1 MVSFNAGGREF
12 THELIG
18 KNRSETVFEVAL
30 VVESR
35 GGEVSLR
42 TIELDVS
49 SRDDL
54 TVDRPEPAIEDWQQD
69 QPTPTIE
76 RLVVRETQR
85 CGFGE
90 LVDPEEEGEAE
101 REAPLYRGGTQA
113 RPRARN
119 PYEVG
124 FGDVPVDQG
133 EEVEFHIAGPDTSV
147 YGTGTGTATGVKTG
161 TDEYDVL
168 IVETDSG
175 TKRVREDG
183 RVGHGEDEEEADDEA
198 DDAQEQAEAEEDE

>member
-1 MVSFNAGGREF
+1 MARINAGGREF
-12 THELIG
+12 TYERIG
-18 KNRSETVFEVAL
+18 KNRSEDVFEAAL

-35 GGEVSLR
+35 GGEVSIR

-54 TVDRPEPAIEDWQQD
+54 NAERLESVIEQWQQEH
-69 QPTPTIE
+69 PTLTIE
-76 RLVVRETQR
+76 RLVVRETKR

-90 LVDPEEEGEAE
+90 RVDPEESESEQA
-101 REAPLYRGGTQA
+101 EAPLYRGGGAQA
-113 RPRARN
+113 RARN

-124 FGDVPVDQG
+124 FGDVSVDKG
-133 EEVEFHIAGPDTSV
+133 EEVEFHVAGPSTSV
-147 YGTGTGTATGVKTG
+147 YGKDTGTVTGVKTG

-175 TKRVREDG
+175 TKRVREDWL
-183 RVGHGEDEEEADDEA
+183 VEDG
-198 DDAQEQAEAEEDE
+198 DDATDESGGGDADGH